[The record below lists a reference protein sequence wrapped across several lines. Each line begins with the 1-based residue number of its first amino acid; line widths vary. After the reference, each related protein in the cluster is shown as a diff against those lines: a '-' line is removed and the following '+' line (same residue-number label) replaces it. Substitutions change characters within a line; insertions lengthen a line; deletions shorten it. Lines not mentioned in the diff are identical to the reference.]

1 MWYSLTVVWMLL
13 PQVFMFYFPALT
25 PVKDTVKD
33 TTDVEKAVE
42 VDKLSDGGPNY
53 SRHYTGHLKM

>member
-1 MWYSLTVVWMLL
+1 MLL

-33 TTDVEKAVE
+33 TADVENASAKPAVK
-42 VDKLSDGGPNY
+42 VSDGGPVNPAY